1 MAAAPCRSLKSK
13 GRFCRAQQS
22 EGRAAARDVSS
33 SLCMGNC
40 GAGARPPR
48 HPPASDGSRAETPR
62 RPGALLALLA
72 LLARSNTTALGKWVL
87 LGQQLAGTDCP
98 AAGKPTDHFAQITPK
113 TPCSP
118 FALRVAGN
126 GKSSGFKNY
135 RKIQTCTPMT
145 QSKQC
150 RCTAPRASRREIRK
164 TNAAGIINS

>member
-1 MAAAPCRSLKSK
+1 M
-13 GRFCRAQQS
+13 
-22 EGRAAARDVSS
+22 
-33 SLCMGNC
+33 
-40 GAGARPPR
+40 
-48 HPPASDGSRAETPR
+48 
-62 RPGALLALLA
+62 
-72 LLARSNTTALGKWVL
+72 L

-164 TNAAGIINS
+164 MNAAGIINS